1 MTEAE
6 RITPADPAAALAVDM
21 VRSLVQLGD
30 TIKSSIVLQVEL
42 KESID
47 QLIGHCEVFSRAM
60 EIVVEKKEEGK
71 VKWGLADFAES
82 YLEAADEIMPA
93 DGEEE
98 AEEEDGDPDT
108 R

>member
-6 RITPADPAAALAVDM
+6 RITPADPAATLAVDM

-30 TIKSSIVLQVEL
+30 TIKSSIVLQAEL
-42 KESID
+42 KDSID
-47 QLIGHCEVFSRAM
+47 QLIGHCEVFGRAM
-60 EIVVEKKEEGK
+60 EIVAEKKEEGK
-71 VKWGLADFAES
+71 VKWTLADFAES

-93 DGEEE
+93 EGEEGEEE
-98 AEEEDGDPDT
+98 EEEDDG